1 MKGFKMNCI
10 SSLLSVV
17 LLLAATSCEKDENN
31 SVIGNSLSKTE
42 ENALIFMIEEE
53 KLALDTYTY
62 LGELWDINQF
72 LNIQKSEQSH
82 VNAVSNLIERYD
94 LTYTM
99 LPEGEFM
106 NEELQGL
113 YNQFVVDGSKSQLNA
128 LIIGATIEDLDIVDL
143 EDLIQSISNGDI
155 LNVFESLQ
163 CGSKNHLRA
172 FVGAIN
178 QMGGNYT
185 PQYLSIEEYIII
197 IESSNERCN

>member
-1 MKGFKMNCI
+1 MKGFKMNCL
-10 SSLLSVV
+10 SGLLSVV
-17 LLLAATSCEKDENN
+17 LLFGTTSCEIDEKN
-31 SVIGNSLSKTE
+31 SVINNSLSKTE

-62 LGELWDINQF
+62 LGELWGINQF

-82 VNAVSNLIERYD
+82 VNAVSNLIEQYD

-128 LIIGATIEDLDIVDL
+128 LLIGATIEDLDIVDL
-143 EDLIQSISNGDI
+143 EDLMQSISNGDI

-163 CGSKNHLRA
+163 CGSRNHLRA
-172 FVGAIN
+172 FVSAIN
-178 QMGGNYT
+178 QMRDNYT
-185 PQYLSIEEYIII
+185 PQYLSMEEYIII

>member
-1 MKGFKMNCI
+1 MKGFKMNCL
-10 SSLLSVV
+10 SGLLSVV
-17 LLLAATSCEKDENN
+17 LLFGTTSCEKNENN
-31 SVIGNSLSKTE
+31 SVIDNSLSKTE

-62 LGELWDINQF
+62 LGELWGINQF

-143 EDLIQSISNGDI
+143 EDLMQSISNDDI

-163 CGSKNHLRA
+163 CGSRNHLRA
-172 FVGAIN
+172 FVGTIN

-185 PQYLSIEEYIII
+185 PQYLSMEEFIII

>member
-1 MKGFKMNCI
+1 MKGFRKNCL
-10 SSLLSVV
+10 SGLVSVV
-17 LLLAATSCEKDENN
+17 LLLLATSCDKEENN
-31 SVIGNSLSKTE
+31 AVINDSLSKTE
-42 ENALIFMIEEE
+42 ENALIFMVEEE

-62 LGELWDINQF
+62 LGELWGINQF

-82 VNAVSNLIERYD
+82 VNAVSILIERYN
-94 LTYTM
+94 LTYSS

-113 YNQFVVDGSKSQLNA
+113 YNQFVIDGSKSQLNA
-128 LIIGATIEDLDIVDL
+128 LLIGATIEDLDIVDL
-143 EDLIQSISNGDI
+143 EDQMQSISNGDI

-163 CGSKNHLRA
+163 CGSRNHLRA

-185 PQYLSIEEYIII
+185 PQYLSMEEYLNIL
-197 IESSNERCN
+197 ESSNERCN

>member
-1 MKGFKMNCI
+1 MKGFKMNCL
-10 SSLLSVV
+10 SGLLSVV
-17 LLLAATSCEKDENN
+17 LLFGTTSCEKDENN
-31 SVIGNSLSKTE
+31 SVIINSLSKTE

-62 LGELWDINQF
+62 LGELWGINQF

-82 VNAVSNLIERYD
+82 VNAVSNLIEQYD

-128 LIIGATIEDLDIVDL
+128 LLIGATIEDLDIVDL
-143 EDLIQSISNGDI
+143 EDLMQSISNGDI

-163 CGSKNHLRA
+163 CGSRNHLRA
-172 FVGAIN
+172 FVSAIN
-178 QMGGNYT
+178 QMRDNYT
-185 PQYLSIEEYIII
+185 PQYLSMEEYIII

>member
-1 MKGFKMNCI
+1 
-10 SSLLSVV
+10 
-17 LLLAATSCEKDENN
+17 
-31 SVIGNSLSKTE
+31 
-42 ENALIFMIEEE
+42 MIEEE

-62 LGELWDINQF
+62 LGELWGINQF

-143 EDLIQSISNGDI
+143 EGLMQSISNGGI

-163 CGSKNHLRA
+163 CGSRNHLRA
-172 FVGAIN
+172 FVGTIN

-185 PQYLSIEEYIII
+185 PQYLSMEEFIII

>member
-1 MKGFKMNCI
+1 MKGFKMNCL
-10 SSLLSVV
+10 SGLLSVV
-17 LLLAATSCEKDENN
+17 LLFGTTSCEKDENN
-31 SVIGNSLSKTE
+31 SVIINSLSKTE

-62 LGELWDINQF
+62 LGELWGINQF

-82 VNAVSNLIERYD
+82 VNEVSNLIEQYD

-128 LIIGATIEDLDIVDL
+128 LLIGATIEDLDIVDL
-143 EDLIQSISNGDI
+143 EDLMQSISNGDI

-163 CGSKNHLRA
+163 CGSRNHLRA
-172 FVGAIN
+172 FVSAIN
-178 QMGGNYT
+178 QMRDNYT
-185 PQYLSIEEYIII
+185 PQYLSMEEYIII

>member
-10 SSLLSVV
+10 SGLLSVV
-17 LLLAATSCEKDENN
+17 LLFAATSCDKDENN
-31 SVIGNSLSKTE
+31 SVIDNSLSKRE
-42 ENALIFMIEEE
+42 ENALTFMIEEE

-62 LGELWDINQF
+62 LGELWGINQF

-99 LPEGEFM
+99 LPEGEFI

-113 YNQFVVDGSKSQLNA
+113 YNKFVVDGSKSQLNA

-143 EDLIQSISNGDI
+143 EDLMQPISNGDI

>member
-1 MKGFKMNCI
+1 MKGFKMNCL
-10 SSLLSVV
+10 SGLLSIVM
-17 LLLAATSCEKDENN
+17 LLGSTSCYKDENN
-31 SVIGNSLSKTE
+31 SVIDNSLSKTE

-62 LGELWDINQF
+62 LGELWGINQF

-94 LTYTM
+94 LTFTM

-143 EDLIQSISNGDI
+143 EDLMQSISNGDI

-163 CGSKNHLRA
+163 CGSRNHLRA
-172 FVGAIN
+172 FVGTIN

-185 PQYLSIEEYIII
+185 PQYLSIEEYINIL
-197 IESSNERCN
+197 ENSNERCN